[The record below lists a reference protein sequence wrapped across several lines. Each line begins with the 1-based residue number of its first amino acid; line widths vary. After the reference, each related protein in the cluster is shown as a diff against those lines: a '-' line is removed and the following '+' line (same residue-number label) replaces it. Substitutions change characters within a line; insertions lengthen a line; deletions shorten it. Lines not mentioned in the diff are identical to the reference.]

1 MVIFPLQPHLHPELE
16 AAVQTYLDCFPCMV
30 RQTLEAARMA
40 GADEAHQRRIMN
52 QALNL
57 LSQHSVGTVSTPPE
71 IAYQIHRLVR
81 GQTGAE
87 DPYLDSKQASTERAL
102 ALYPRLKELVRQAD
116 DPLDAALRISIA
128 GNIIDL
134 GYAPSYDLRATLDRV
149 LTQPFALDRRA
160 ALRAMMSDGAEI
172 LFLADNAGETVFDRV
187 LIETLAVP
195 VSYAVKGGPVLNDA
209 ARSDALEAGIDQ
221 TADII
226 ETGSNAPGTI
236 LSQCSDDFLRRF
248 EEADLIIAK
257 GQANYETLSDQG
269 ARVFFLLQVKC
280 SVIGEDIGAPVGS
293 IVVWQGGPVRSGD
306 AGNDGFELSD
316 KEIS

>member
-1 MVIFPLQPHLHPELE
+1 
-16 AAVQTYLDCFPCMV
+16 VQTYLDCFPCMV

-40 GADEAHQRRIMN
+40 RADEALQRRIMH

-71 IAYQIHRLVR
+71 IAYQIHRMVHS
-81 GQTGAE
+81 QTGAE
-87 DPYLDSKQASTERAL
+87 DPYREAKRAGTERAL
-102 ALYPRLKELVRQAD
+102 ALYPELKEIVRQAD

-134 GYAPSYDLRATLDRV
+134 GHSLAYDLKSTLDRV
-149 LTQPFALDRRA
+149 LTQPFALDRRE
-160 ALRAMMSDGAEI
+160 ALRAMASSARRI
-172 LFLADNAGETVFDRV
+172 LYLADNAGETVFDRV

-195 VSYAVKGGPVLNDA
+195 VTYTVKGGPVLNDA
-209 ARSDALEAGIDQ
+209 TRSDALEAGI
-221 TADII
+221 APAAEIV
-226 ETGSNAPGTI
+226 ETGSDAPGTI
-236 LSQCSDDFLRRF
+236 LSQCSDGFRRRF
-248 EEADLIIAK
+248 AEAELIVAK
-257 GQANYETLSDQG
+257 GQANYETLSDRG

-280 SVIGEDIGAPVGS
+280 SVIGEDIGAPVDS